1 MGAHYECSALVEAS
15 MRVTRFYATNDGES
29 RFEEIEVPIDQPY
42 TDEFANVYHLS
53 NPFDSPSVRIVEFP
67 RGLTQG
73 WHKAPA
79 RQIVFVLSGVLEV
92 GTSDNETRRWGAGEV
107 FIADDVSGK
116 GHTTHVLEGPAHV
129 AFIQLPHT
137 FDCDRWSV

>member
-1 MGAHYECSALVEAS
+1 MK
-15 MRVTRFYATNDGES
+15 VTRFYATNDGES
-29 RFEEIEVPIDQPY
+29 RFEELEVPIDRPY

-53 NPFDSPSVRIVEFP
+53 NAFDSPSVRLVELP
-67 RGLTQG
+67 QGLTQA

-79 RQIVFVLSGVLEV
+79 RQIVFVLSGVIEIR
-92 GTSDNETRRWGAGEV
+92 TSDNQTRRWGTGEV

-116 GHTTHVLEGPAHV
+116 GHTTRVLEGPAHV
-129 AFIQLPHT
+129 AFIQLPHN